1 MKKIKEFIKKHPY
14 ITAATCLVG
23 GTLIGITIQK
33 KVLGKD
39 LIDMTGK
46 TFISWVDSG
55 KRNSFKSAKEALA
68 LNNDN
73 QSMFAIVKYGPDKYQ
88 GVALS
93 GVTG

>member
-46 TFISWVDSG
+46 TFISWVE
-55 KRNSFKSAKEALA
+55 F
-68 LNNDN
+68 
-73 QSMFAIVKYGPDKYQ
+73 
-88 GVALS
+88 
-93 GVTG
+93 